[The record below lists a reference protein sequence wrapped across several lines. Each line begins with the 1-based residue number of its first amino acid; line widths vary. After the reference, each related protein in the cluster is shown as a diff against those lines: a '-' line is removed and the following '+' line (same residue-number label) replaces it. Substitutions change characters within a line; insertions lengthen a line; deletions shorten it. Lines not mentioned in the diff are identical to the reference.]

1 MKEVR
6 VFKTIQYWV
15 DVQLEDDQDNDEALD
30 LAMDID
36 QCDWEYEVTAQGILE
51 EYHVSEHT
59 LEN

>member
-15 DVQLEDDQDNDEALD
+15 DVEIEDDQDETDAMD

-36 QCDWEYEVTAQGILE
+36 QSNWCSEVVDEGVLE
-51 EYHVSEHT
+51 D
-59 LEN
+59 